1 MPTEYILEV
10 YEPGDRR
17 AHNEYISST
26 PFSTFSVGDTIKTE
40 TQGTARIIN
49 IGHIVS
55 KLPGSER
62 ITHIAMVYTSI
73 S

>member
-10 YEPGDRR
+10 YEPDDRR

-40 TQGTARIIN
+40 TQGTARITS
-49 IGHIVS
+49 IGHMVS

-62 ITHIAMVYTSI
+62 ITHITMVYTSI